1 MIIIYRIMSNL
12 DIDVLDLFADE
23 GFSLEEAFLTMDQP
37 KEFGYVSNMNCPVPD
52 CNVPGTFSSR
62 AFKIQR
68 QINPDRQDCPYTY
81 TCNC

>member
-23 GFSLEEAFLTMDQP
+23 GFSLEEEVLTSQRNLDMCPTWIVLSQIVMCQERFLAAHLRFID
-37 KEFGYVSNMNCPVPD
+37 K
-52 CNVPGTFSSR
+52 
-62 AFKIQR
+62 K
-68 QINPDRQDCPYTY
+68 NPDRQDCPYTY

>member
-23 GFSLEEAFLTMDQP
+23 GFSLEEEVLTSQRNLDMCPTWIVLSQIVMCQERFLAAHLRFRD
-37 KEFGYVSNMNCPVPD
+37 K
-52 CNVPGTFSSR
+52 
-62 AFKIQR
+62 K
-68 QINPDRQDCPYTY
+68 NPDRQDCPYTY